1 MLSVPCGGEEGACTR
16 LPNPGD
22 NSSSSSEER
31 EASELEDCTASW
43 GQRAAHMNQSVLVLR
58 RHASKRTASN
68 KPQRENPATPGGS
81 YSTSYEASTA
91 RRE

>member
-68 KPQRENPATPGGS
+68 KPQRGIQQAPARKPCNAG
-81 YSTSYEASTA
+81 
-91 RRE
+91 RVIQHVI